1 MTPNFFTIAAL
12 LASAAAGIL
21 FYLRLELWG
30 IVAVAL
36 NAFCDA
42 MDGAVA
48 REMKIQSNR
57 GDFLDHAVDRYAD
70 IFIITGI
77 FAGGL
82 VPWQIGVFALT
93 GVLMSSYLGTQAQAV
108 GVGRYYG
115 GLLGRADRLVLIMV
129 VGIIDLLVPMSLY
142 GLTLAWLAAGALRRF
157 RAYHRIPAVRVCVG
171 EGGVISLSL
180 TSSGAVSWTGHY
192 LPGQDRVVQ
201 GFVSSCAFRIAALTI
216 RAPAARS
223 GLRYFRAHR
232 KKCKKGRC
240 CGLFTRG
247 GQMFWVNGPETK

>member
-1 MTPNFFTIAAL
+1 MTLDQYRSSVKVYFDPLVAVAIKCRLTPNFFTLAAL
-12 LASAAAGIL
+12 AASAAAGLL
-21 FYLRLELWG
+21 FFFRMEFLGVLA
-30 IVAVAL
+30 VAV

-48 REMKIQSNR
+48 REMKCQSKR

-115 GLLGRADRLVLIMV
+115 GLLGRADRLVIIML
-129 VGIIDLLVPMSLY
+129 VGIVDFFVPVTIL
-142 GLTLAWLAAGALRRF
+142 G
-157 RAYHRIPAVRVCVG
+157 
-171 EGGVISLSL
+171 LSL
-180 TSSGAVSWTGHY
+180 LGWMLVLFGFFGH
-192 LPGQDRVVQ
+192 
-201 GFVSSCAFRIAALTI
+201 ITALQ
-216 RAPAARS
+216 RFAYVWA
-223 GLRYFRAHR
+223 
-232 KKCKKGRC
+232 K
-240 CGLFTRG
+240 
-247 GQMFWVNGPETK
+247 VE

>member
-1 MTPNFFTIAAL
+1 MTLDQYRSHAKVYFDPLVAVAIKCRLTPNFFTIAAL
-12 LASAAAGIL
+12 LASAAAGVL
-21 FYLRLELWG
+21 FFLRMELWG
-30 IVAVAL
+30 IIAVAL

-48 REMKIQSNR
+48 REMKIQSKR

-115 GLLGRADRLVLIMV
+115 GILGRADRLVMIMV
-129 VGIIDLLVPMSLY
+129 VGFIDLLVPMSWY
-142 GLTLAWLAAGALRRF
+142 GLSWLGWMLVLFGIFGHITAFQRF
-157 RAYHRIPAVRVCVG
+157 AYVWAKV
-171 EGGVISLSL
+171 E
-180 TSSGAVSWTGHY
+180 
-192 LPGQDRVVQ
+192 
-201 GFVSSCAFRIAALTI
+201 
-216 RAPAARS
+216 
-223 GLRYFRAHR
+223 
-232 KKCKKGRC
+232 
-240 CGLFTRG
+240 
-247 GQMFWVNGPETK
+247 

>member
-1 MTPNFFTIAAL
+1 MTLDQYRSHAKVYFDPLVAIAIRCRLTPNFFTIAAL
-12 LASAAAGIL
+12 VASAAAGFFFFI
-21 FYLRLELWG
+21 RLELWG
-30 IVAVAL
+30 VVAVAL

-48 REMKIQSNR
+48 REMKMQSKR

-129 VGIIDLLVPMSLY
+129 VGIVELVVPMSFY
-142 GLTLAWLAAGALRRF
+142 GLSWFGWMLVLFGFFGHITAFQRF
-157 RAYHRIPAVRVCVG
+157 AYVWAKV
-171 EGGVISLSL
+171 E
-180 TSSGAVSWTGHY
+180 
-192 LPGQDRVVQ
+192 
-201 GFVSSCAFRIAALTI
+201 
-216 RAPAARS
+216 
-223 GLRYFRAHR
+223 
-232 KKCKKGRC
+232 
-240 CGLFTRG
+240 
-247 GQMFWVNGPETK
+247 

>member
-1 MTPNFFTIAAL
+1 MTLDQYRSYAKVYFDPLVAIAVRCGLTPNFFTLAAFA
-12 LASAAAGIL
+12 ASAGAGLL

-48 REMKIQSNR
+48 REMKIQSLR

-77 FAGGL
+77 FAGGM
-82 VPWQIGVFALT
+82 VPWPIGVFALT
-93 GVLMSSYLGTQAQAV
+93 GVLMASYLGTQAQAV

-129 VGIIDLLVPMSLY
+129 IGILDLLVPV
-142 GLTLAWLAAGALRRF
+142 TF
-157 RAYHRIPAVRVCVG
+157 C
-171 EGGVISLSL
+171 SL
-180 TSSGAVSWTGHY
+180 TSFGWLLVLFGFFGHIT
-192 LPGQDRVVQ
+192 
-201 GFVSSCAFRIAALTI
+201 AFQRFAYIWA
-216 RAPAARS
+216 
-223 GLRYFRAHR
+223 
-232 KKCKKGRC
+232 KVE
-240 CGLFTRG
+240 
-247 GQMFWVNGPETK
+247 Q